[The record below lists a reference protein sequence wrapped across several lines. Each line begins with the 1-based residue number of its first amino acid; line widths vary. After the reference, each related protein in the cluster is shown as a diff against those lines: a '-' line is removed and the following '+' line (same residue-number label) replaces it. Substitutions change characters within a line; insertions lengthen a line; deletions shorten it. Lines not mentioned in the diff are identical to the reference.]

1 MAFCNIL
8 SKFTPILLSNIPFS
22 PIQTWELHLACAWT
36 SVVCLLLMSLVLVW
50 GLVFVRWPAMPI
62 DPWSLVGRVYFLC
75 GSEAG
80 YSKWA
85 KDPDRESR
93 MRALLTPQG

>member
-1 MAFCNIL
+1 
-8 SKFTPILLSNIPFS
+8 
-22 PIQTWELHLACAWT
+22 
-36 SVVCLLLMSLVLVW
+36 
-50 GLVFVRWPAMPI
+50 MPI
-62 DPWSLVGRVYFLC
+62 DPGSLVRRVYFLC

-93 MRALLTPQG
+93 TRALLTPQG